1 MIKTEFY
8 DFDRIFLLSD
18 LHFGIKSNSLEWFE
32 NQMDYFYN
40 FYIPYIEENK
50 TNKSILVICGDTF
63 DNKELIDIF
72 VQNKVVDLFVQI
84 SKMLPIYFIL
94 GNHDIYKRDD
104 VDINSLDVSFSR
116 IKNVNIINNNLI
128 LNSSNKKVLML
139 SWNVNYAEL
148 RDIIEKESPDYAF
161 CHSNILGF
169 KNDNMTSITHGID
182 LKNIKNTLI
191 FSGHIHK
198 RQGSNNIIYLGSPYH
213 TKRSDIGNRKGVYYI
228 DTLNDR
234 VDFKYNDYSPIFQ
247 KINNKDVIKLLKE
260 NNINELVNI
269 FNNNYTDIVT
279 TFSELKDFDFQKFVK
294 FLNDNGC
301 QYKQIEMEMVGDN
314 ITNTV
319 VDVKTN
325 NNQNIESIINE
336 AIEKLTVNDNVKFK
350 LKEINKNF
358 LLSIN

>member
-1 MIKTEFY
+1 M
-8 DFDRIFLLSD
+8 
-18 LHFGIKSNSLEWFE
+18 
-32 NQMDYFYN
+32 
-40 FYIPYIEENK
+40 
-50 TNKSILVICGDTF
+50 
-63 DNKELIDIF
+63 
-72 VQNKVVDLFVQI
+72 
-84 SKMLPIYFIL
+84 
-94 GNHDIYKRDD
+94 
-104 VDINSLDVSFSR
+104 
-116 IKNVNIINNNLI
+116 KN
-128 LNSSNKKVLML
+128 
-139 SWNVNYAEL
+139 
-148 RDIIEKESPDYAF
+148 
-161 CHSNILGF
+161 
-169 KNDNMTSITHGID
+169 
-182 LKNIKNTLI
+182 
-191 FSGHIHK
+191 
-198 RQGSNNIIYLGSPYH
+198 
-213 TKRSDIGNRKGVYYI
+213 YI